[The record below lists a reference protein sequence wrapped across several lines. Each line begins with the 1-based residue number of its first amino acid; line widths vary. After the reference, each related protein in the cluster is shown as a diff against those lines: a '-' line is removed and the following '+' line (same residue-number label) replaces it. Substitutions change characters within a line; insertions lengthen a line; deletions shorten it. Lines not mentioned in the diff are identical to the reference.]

1 MDLKLGVIIRPIESS
16 PFRLGFAVHTPT
28 WYDLRESYNAA
39 LSSNILACEAPY
51 NQTLSDFLVTPE
63 YDYSTY
69 DYNLTTPWKFNISAG
84 TTFAGAVAVG
94 AEYEYQDYSSSKLK
108 DVDGYELG
116 QDQPSVEN
124 YLKGVHTF
132 RIGMETSDLYLS
144 LAFVQDIITLRLLFL
159 KMLIVPCLY
168 IARVLILIIRS
179 LRIHLR
185 LVLDTVAV

>member
-1 MDLKLGVIIRPIESS
+1 M
-16 PFRLGFAVHTPT
+16 
-28 WYDLRESYNAA
+28 
-39 LSSNILACEAPY
+39 
-51 NQTLSDFLVTPE
+51 SDFLVTPE
-63 YDYSTY
+63 YDYLTY
-69 DYNLTTPWKFNISAG
+69 DYNLTTPWKFNVSAG

-116 QDQPSVEN
+116 DQPSVEN

-132 RIGMETSDLYLS
+132 RIGMETRIIPEFSIRAGYNYS
-144 LAFVQDIITLRLLFL
+144 SAAFSKDAYSA
-159 KMLIVPCLY
+159 CLY

>member
-1 MDLKLGVIIRPIESS
+1 M
-16 PFRLGFAVHTPT
+16 
-28 WYDLRESYNAA
+28 
-39 LSSNILACEAPY
+39 
-51 NQTLSDFLVTPE
+51 SDFLVTPE
-63 YDYSTY
+63 YDYLTY
-69 DYNLTTPWKFNISAG
+69 DYNLTTPWKFNVSAG

-116 QDQPSVEN
+116 DQLSVEN

-132 RIGMETSDLYLS
+132 RIGMETRIIPEFSIRAGYNYS
-144 LAFVQDIITLRLLFL
+144 SAAFS

-179 LRIHLR
+179 LRIPLR